1 MARIRRDFAVLCAAG
16 PCQVLGATKGD
27 IRRLFLSEAVL
38 LGVLGTLTGVLL
50 GWLLAYNISR
60 WTIAFVRGSDLAD
73 PEQMLTLPDTLFS
86 VDVKFCLLL
95 LAGAAA
101 VSILAGLLPANRAAN
116 IDPVQALKR
125 E

>member
-1 MARIRRDFAVLCAAG
+1 MFRA
-16 PCQVLGATKGD
+16 LGATKSD